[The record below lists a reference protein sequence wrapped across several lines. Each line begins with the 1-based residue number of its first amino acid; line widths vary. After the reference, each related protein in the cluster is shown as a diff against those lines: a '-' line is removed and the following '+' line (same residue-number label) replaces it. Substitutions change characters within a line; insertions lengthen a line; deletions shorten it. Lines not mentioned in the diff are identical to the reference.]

1 MKRPLIGCL
10 FGLSSAIILVW
21 FQVNWL
27 LFLIFPISLMTLI
40 FFGDGKGA
48 FVILLFYITGIVIAF
63 PALHSEALV
72 PYFGESALIEGKVK
86 EINQTYTDRVY
97 LTLETKEI
105 NQQTLETGLL
115 IVLDQTSSTKIRV
128 GDHIELT
135 GKIIQPSEKRNP
147 GCFNYTLY
155 LKSKK
160 IYGQVWV
167 DRVEAVKVV
176 SHEDNLWTYAAQLK
190 SRGAAI
196 YDRVYT
202 KEQATLI
209 KGLVLGEKAASEDM
223 MTLFQ
228 EAGIAHVL
236 AISGLHVGYLFLLVQ
251 FLFKKLKTNVRL
263 QSLWMAIILMLYVL
277 ITGGSIS
284 VIRAALMLWLS
295 IFAITLKESSDAL
308 NNLAFAAILI
318 LLGNPA
324 QLFSVSFQLSFL
336 AILGIIMFYNP
347 INYKLN
353 KQEHHYLENIILT
366 SIVSMSI
373 LPVLLINF
381 HVFNFMTFI
390 GNVLIVPL
398 IGVLLLYN
406 LLMMPFLALP
416 LLSTVLA
423 YPSKILCN
431 VILFLTQKVAT
442 VTVFKFFGTI
452 NIGLFIIGI
461 LVLLGISGYFDLS
474 QRKHRHRF
482 YFSIGVIGVFLMVST
497 ILPKPLRLTFID
509 VGEGDALLIQ
519 TPQEHAFLVDGG
531 GYEDLEDKY
540 QPISEKTL
548 LPVLYSKNIRRL
560 DGVFITHNHTDH
572 AQGVEEILQKMPVKE
587 IFLSNKYNGNLE
599 FQNKIPVTFLKQGD
613 VLKTED
619 GVQFDIFWPE
629 GERLPLPED
638 EQNGGSLMMNVSYEA
653 FDAFLTGDAESTEE
667 EAVLEILPDVDLLK
681 VGHHGSKNATS
692 MAFLKVL
699 EPEYAIISV
708 GSNNFYGHPTDET
721 LARLH
726 EEGSQIYR
734 TDEDGA
740 ILVESDGQT
749 VKIKKMLE

>member
-27 LFLIFPISLMTLI
+27 LFLIFPISLVALI

-63 PALHSEALV
+63 PVFNSEALL
-72 PYFGESALIEGKVK
+72 PYFGERALIEGKVK
-86 EINQTYTDRVY
+86 EIDKTHKDRVY

-115 IVLDQTSSTKIRV
+115 IVLDQTSSTQIKV

-147 GCFNYTLY
+147 GCFNYALY

-167 DRVEAVKVV
+167 DSIEELKVV
-176 SHEDNLWTYAAQLK
+176 FHEDSLWSYAAELK
-190 SRGAAI
+190 NRCATI

-209 KGLVLGEKAASEDM
+209 KSLVLGEKAESEDM

-263 QSLWMAIILMLYVL
+263 QSFWMAVILGFYVL

-284 VIRAALMLWLS
+284 VVRAALMLWLS
-295 IFAITLKESSDAL
+295 VFAITLKESSDSL

-336 AILGIIMFYNP
+336 AILGIVMFYKP

-353 KQEHHYLENIILT
+353 KQNHHYLENIILT
-366 SIVSMSI
+366 SIVSINI
-373 LPVLLINF
+373 LPILLINF

-390 GNVLIVPL
+390 GNILIVPL
-398 IGVLLLYN
+398 IGFLLLYN
-406 LLMMPFLALP
+406 LLMMPFLSLS
-416 LLSTVLA
+416 LLRNVLA

-431 VILFLTQKVAT
+431 VILFLTRKVANI
-442 VTVFKFFGTI
+442 TVFKFFGTI

-461 LVLLGISGYFDLS
+461 LLLLGLSGYFDLS
-474 QRKHRHRF
+474 QKKHRYRF
-482 YFSIGVIGVFLMVST
+482 YVSIGLIGIVLMVSNV
-497 ILPKPLRLTFID
+497 LPKPLRLTFID

-531 GYEDLEDKY
+531 GYENSDDDT

-548 LPVLYSKNIRRL
+548 LPLLYSKNIRKL
-560 DGVFITHNHTDH
+560 DGVFITHNHADH
-572 AQGVEEILQKMPVKE
+572 AQGIEEILQKMPVKE

-613 VLKTED
+613 VLTTED

-638 EQNGGSLMMNVSYEA
+638 EQNAGSLMMNVSYQA

-692 MAFLKVL
+692 MAFLKAL
-699 EPEYAIISV
+699 QPEYAIISV
-708 GSNNFYGHPTDET
+708 GANNFYGHPTAET
-721 LARLH
+721 LERLQT
-726 EEGSQIYR
+726 EGSQIYR

-740 ILVESDGQT
+740 ILVASDGKT